1 MEHDFE
7 RVGEPRSK
15 EIVEGGLERKI
26 PDWVSTQE
34 GETKSQPIHTYHY
47 PLDDFVVVFNHMI
60 INSWMSFNLGSM

>member
-7 RVGEPRSK
+7 GVGEPRSK

-34 GETKSQPIHTYHY
+34 GETKSQPIHADHY
-47 PLDDFVVVFNHMI
+47 PLDDFIVVFNHTSKI
-60 INSWMSFNLGSM
+60 HGGIFSSGSM